1 MRDIAEDT
9 SGMDFNMN
17 YFLIALFVEAIDSG
31 PQNPIFE
38 MFSGLLIWSV
48 PFLAAIY
55 FVVSYRMGVS

>member
-38 MFSGLLIWSV
+38 MFSGLLI
-48 PFLAAIY
+48 
-55 FVVSYRMGVS
+55 